1 MEAVVFFLCHRKFF
15 WNFLRH
21 KKPLGMILSCL
32 NLEYIFFIYRFANLL
47 KVGIYL
53 NEKQRSIVVSVD
65 FKLCLEYN

>member
-1 MEAVVFFLCHRKFF
+1 MEAVVFFLYHRKFF